1 MSVENSVKSC
11 HTFFTRFLWLF
22 AGRFVGLDGNLPAA
36 LPINSNLLPRK
47 NRDFIEEKL
56 K

>member
-11 HTFFTRFLWLF
+11 YTFVTHFLSLF
-22 AGRFVGLDGNLPAA
+22 SGRFVGLDGKLPAA
-36 LPINSNLLPRK
+36 LPINSNLPRK